1 MSKMSQKTLKC
12 PKCGKDFTVTIY
24 DSVNTK
30 LNPELINKVHN
41 GSLFNVECPH
51 CKTGITLNY
60 PCLYH
65 DMERMFMVQI
75 DKRDNLARFRKDL
88 DNADASN
95 PLSLMKNK
103 YKLAGVTNYP
113 DWVTTISAFENKLD
127 WRIVQL
133 AIVFVKGHLYRDK
146 TANISNIDTVV
157 MDGSKD
163 GKGNLLLRV
172 FAIENGKEVAFAL
185 PFAMDLYEMVKQKYG
200 NQLDKLNPFIFGEE
214 DALKFLNTK

>member
-1 MSKMSQKTLKC
+1 MSQKTLKC

-30 LNPELINKVHN
+30 LNPELIKKVHN

-60 PCLYH
+60 PCQYH
-65 DMERMFMVQI
+65 DMERMFMVKI
-75 DKRDNLARFRKDL
+75 DKRDNLVRFRIDL

-103 YKLAGVTNYP
+103 YKLAGATNYP
-113 DWVTTISAFENKLD
+113 DWVTAISAFENNLD

-133 AIVFVKGHLYRDK
+133 SFIYIKGHLYKDESAK
-146 TANISNIDTVV
+146 ITSIDSIVL
-157 MDGSKD
+157 DGSKNEN
-163 GKGNLLLRV
+163 GELLLRV
-172 FAIENGKEVAFAL
+172 FALSGKKDVS
-185 PFAMDLYEMVKQKYG
+185 FAMPFIKDLYNALCEKHKKEI
-200 NQLDKLNPFIFGEE
+200 DKLNPFVFEEE
-214 DALKFLNTK
+214 DAMRFLGFIK